1 MKKRGLRRHIIFSFF
16 TVIIVVAVLF
26 AVMAYYVIER
36 NIISRAQREV
46 LNAIEAANTVYIDR
60 QEQIKRGLLVIDGP
74 EDFKKIKNLIDLD
87 YIYEVS
93 LEEKDSLKSEIA
105 LRALKGEAIGGT
117 RVVLSDE
124 IIDISPELFE
134 KIKINIKDTPK
145 ARKNDKEVLSSALAL
160 EYAIPLFDKK
170 GQVRRVRYA
179 GKLIN
184 KDFHLIDHIWDL
196 VFENELYQ
204 GKPTGTVTIFED
216 DVRVS
221 TNVLGKDGKRA
232 IGTRVSEKVYKQVIN
247 EGLPWRNRAFV
258 VTDWYLTS
266 YEPIK
271 DINGNVIGI
280 LYVGIL
286 EKPYVDLKVTLFLYF
301 LVIIIVSSVFS
312 IIISYFIAI
321 NITKQVT
328 HFVEATGKVSRG
340 ELSEDNKIH
349 NITEFNELKAA
360 FNQMAETV
368 HEREESLKNS
378 KSRAETLNKQ
388 YLDLVGFV
396 THELKG
402 ILASVVLNTYS
413 LEKGILGPIT
423 DSQRK
428 TLKSIS
434 RNLDYLTATV
444 KNFLNLSRI
453 DKGEMRLNIRKF
465 LFRETLINDAIEAFS
480 QLAKE
485 KGIEVENNI
494 GSQLELNSDSDLLQI
509 VVNNLLSN
517 AVKYGSENGKIMLN
531 SKKIGD
537 YIEFEFYNDGKPI
550 AEDDKGKL
558 FKKFSRLHY
567 EDMPKVKGSGIGLYI
582 TKEII
587 EQHKGKIWL
596 ETKQGGNSFK
606 FKLKI

>member
-134 KIKINIKDTPK
+134 KIKINIRDTLK

-170 GQVRRVRYA
+170 GQVRGVRYA

-517 AVKYGSENGKIMLN
+517 AVKYGSKNGKIVLN

-537 YIEFEFYNDGKPI
+537 YIEFEFYNDGKLI